1 MAKWIVGHYQS
12 PESGRAARSGVYL
25 APRTPTEELLAT
37 VWKQMLGSEQVGLTD
52 NFFELGGHSLLTT
65 RVIAQ
70 VRGLF
75 QVEVP
80 VRTLFDA
87 PTLGEFARRIEAL
100 QRSSILPQ
108 LPPISAVERSEQL
121 LLSFAQQ
128 RLWLLDQL
136 EPGGSAYAIPAA
148 LRLCGPLSLP
158 ALLSSFQQLVQRH
171 ESLRTSFVSQQ
182 GTPLQ
187 VIAPSALLPLPLIDL
202 QALPLAAR
210 EAQVRQ
216 LAEQEA
222 RRPFDLT
229 SGPLLRLYLVRSGTQ
244 EHVLLLCLHHIISDG
259 WSTAVLVRELGEGY
273 RAALR
278 GQPAQVP
285 SLPIQYAD
293 YALWQ
298 RTWLQG
304 ERVQEQLEYWQK
316 QLAGAPQVLNLPLDH
331 PRPPVQSYVGA
342 RQTLRLSPALHQE
355 LERLSRRE
363 GATLFMT
370 LLASFQVL
378 LRRYTG
384 QSDLLVGTSVSNRLR
399 EELERSDRVFCEYAG
414 DPQRSGG

>member
-1 MAKWIVGHYQS
+1 MSNLAKDIIKGLS
-12 PESGRAARSGVYL
+12 PEKQ
-25 APRTPTEELLAT
+25 ELL
-37 VWKQMLGSEQVGLTD
+37 LRRLSEKKEVASRMRIPPRQS
-52 NFFELGGHSLLTT
+52 ELDS
-65 RVIAQ
+65 
-70 VRGLF
+70 F
-75 QVEVP
+75 P
-80 VRTLFDA
+80 
-87 PTLGEFARRIEAL
+87 
-100 QRSSILPQ
+100 
-108 LPPISAVERSEQL
+108 
-121 LLSFAQQ
+121 LSFAQQ
-128 RLWLLDQL
+128 RLWFLDQL

-202 QALPLAAR
+202 QALPRAR

-222 RRPFDLT
+222 RRPFDLA

-285 SLPIQYAD
+285 DLPIQYAD

-304 ERVQEQLEYWQK
+304 ERIRGATGV
-316 QLAGAPQVLNLPLDH
+316 LAEATGRGAPGAQPPAGSILVLPCRAMWGH
-331 PRPPVQSYVGA
+331 GRPCACRPRCTRSWNARAGGGSHVVYDPA
-342 RQTLRLSPALHQE
+342 RQFPGAPPPLHW
-355 LERLSRRE
+355 
-363 GATLFMT
+363 
-370 LLASFQVL
+370 
-378 LRRYTG
+378 
-384 QSDLLVGTSVSNRLR
+384 SV
-399 EELERSDRVFCEYAG
+399 
-414 DPQRSGG
+414 